1 MTLLCVFPVCSLEE
15 KLFYCLMLMVCIS
28 GHVMKSWF
36 NTCQSPSGGWWLP
49 VFLLPCS
56 LILTCRLPLSC
67 LRDLSCWLYSPTSR
81 LHPPVVW
88 WVAGISTVWR
98 VWDCKE
104 MCACVSC
111 LIFKPVCRRVWNLVC
126 VIKISDWT
134 WDGEEMRAKLWVLS
148 CFAYTYLFHWLLFE
162 YYEDINWWS
171 VISAE

>member
-1 MTLLCVFPVCSLEE
+1 MKSSRYKQGRFCVTCTYVLYFWAYILTSSWLSFIRSVFRVRHYDMTLLCVFPVCSLEE

-111 LIFKPVCRRVWNLVC
+111 LIFKPVCRRVW
-126 VIKISDWT
+126 T
-134 WDGEEMRAKLWVLS
+134 
-148 CFAYTYLFHWLLFE
+148 
-162 YYEDINWWS
+162 
-171 VISAE
+171 